1 MLSQTNSF
9 KDILST
15 FFDIKNFRTFKRSKK
30 KKQRKKEKRA
40 QQVENRRLVDF
51 FPPIT

>member
-15 FFDIKNFRTFKRSKK
+15 FFDIKKLRKLKSKK
-30 KKQRKKEKRA
+30 KKKKKKERKPCTA
-40 QQVENRRLVDF
+40 SGE
-51 FPPIT
+51 PTSC

>member
-30 KKQRKKEKRA
+30 KKKKKERKA
-40 QQVENRRLVDF
+40 CTASGE
-51 FPPIT
+51 PTSC